1 MVEESESFGSIG
13 AIGSADSAPSYDSS
27 PGTPSSATV
36 ASAQQLAQQ
45 LAQQS
50 ARQPSAQEIQDAVNQ
65 VNDRLS
71 SVNRVLELGVDAGS
85 GLTVATIRDSQTGDV
100 LEQYPGTDSIHLAQM
115 LHGWAAGKNILL
127 DLIA

>member
-1 MVEESESFGSIG
+1 MVEESESLGSIG

-27 PGTPSSATV
+27 PGTPAASTV
-36 ASAQQLAQQ
+36 AI
-45 LAQQS
+45 AQQS

-85 GLTVATIRDSQTGDV
+85 GLTVATIRDSQTGEV

-115 LHGWAAGKNILL
+115 LQGWAAGKNILL

>member
-1 MVEESESFGSIG
+1 MVEASESLGSIG
-13 AIGSADSAPSYDSS
+13 AIGSADSAPSYDSA
-27 PGTPSSATV
+27 PSAPSASTV
-36 ASAQQLAQQ
+36 AI
-45 LAQQS
+45 AQQS

-65 VNDRLS
+65 VNDRLA

-100 LEQYPGTDSIHLAQM
+100 IEQYPGTDSIHLAQM
-115 LHGWAAGKNILL
+115 LAGWVGGKNILL

>member
-27 PGTPSSATV
+27 PGTPAASTV
-36 ASAQQLAQQ
+36 AI
-45 LAQQS
+45 AQQS

-85 GLTVATIRDSQTGDV
+85 GLTVATIRDSATGDI

-115 LHGWAAGKNILL
+115 LQGWAAGKNILL

>member
-1 MVEESESFGSIG
+1 MVEESESYGSIG
-13 AIGSADSAPSYDSS
+13 AISSADSAPSYDSS

-36 ASAQQLAQQ
+36 AIAQQ

-85 GLTVATIRDSQTGDV
+85 GLTVATIRDSQTGEV

-115 LHGWAAGKNILL
+115 LQGWAAGKNILL

>member
-27 PGTPSSATV
+27 PGTPAASTV
-36 ASAQQLAQQ
+36 AI
-45 LAQQS
+45 AQQS

-85 GLTVATIRDSQTGDV
+85 GLTVATIRDSQTGEV

-115 LHGWAAGKNILL
+115 LQGWAAGKNILL

>member
-27 PGTPSSATV
+27 PGTPAASTV
-36 ASAQQLAQQ
+36 AI
-45 LAQQS
+45 AQQS

-85 GLTVATIRDSQTGDV
+85 GLTVATIKDSQTGEV
-100 LEQYPGTDSIHLAQM
+100 LEQYPSTDSIHLAQM
-115 LHGWAAGKNILL
+115 LAGWASGKNILL

>member
-13 AIGSADSAPSYDSS
+13 AIGSADSAPSYDSA
-27 PGTPSSATV
+27 PSNPAPSAV
-36 ASAQQLAQQ
+36 NI
-45 LAQQS
+45 AQQS
-50 ARQPSAQEIQDAVNQ
+50 ARQPSAQEIQDAVSQ

-85 GLTVATIRDSQTGDV
+85 GLTVATIKDSQTGEV
-100 LEQYPGTDSIHLAQM
+100 LEQYPSTDSIHLAQM
-115 LHGWAAGKNILL
+115 LAGWASGKNILL

>member
-1 MVEESESFGSIG
+1 MVEESESYGSIG

-36 ASAQQLAQQ
+36 AIAQQLAR
-45 LAQQS
+45 QS
-50 ARQPSAQEIQDAVNQ
+50 ARQPSAQEIQDAVSQ

-85 GLTVATIRDSQTGDV
+85 GLTVATIKDSQTGEV

-115 LHGWAAGKNILL
+115 LAGWASGKNILL

>member
-36 ASAQQLAQQ
+36 ASAQQ

-85 GLTVATIRDSQTGDV
+85 GLTVATIRDSQTGEV

-115 LHGWAAGKNILL
+115 LQGWAAGKNILL